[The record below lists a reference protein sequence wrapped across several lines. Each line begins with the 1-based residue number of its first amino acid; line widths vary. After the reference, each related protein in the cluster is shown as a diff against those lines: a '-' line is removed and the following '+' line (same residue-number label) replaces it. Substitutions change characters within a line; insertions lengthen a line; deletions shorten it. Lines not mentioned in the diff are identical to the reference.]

1 MKLFMIRH
9 GQTVANE
16 GRLYAGQTDA
26 KLTELGKQQAMA
38 IAPILADIPFDK
50 VYSSD
55 LSRAYD
61 TQKLALPGYT
71 AVQLPILR
79 EYDVGSV
86 VGMDIDEAARI
97 NGAFN
102 GDYKRVGGE
111 DLDMVGDRVR
121 AFLKI
126 LEQEPCDYAAAFCHN
141 GVMKAMLRVVL
152 GPHNTAV
159 IENGNCNIAV
169 FEFKKGTWRLL
180 SWGYGIKYGPS

>member
-26 KLTELGKQQAMA
+26 KLTELGKQQAAA
-38 IAPILADIPFDK
+38 IAPVLADVPFDK

-55 LSRAYD
+55 LSRAHD

-71 AVQLPILR
+71 AELLPLLR

-86 VGMDIDEAARI
+86 IGMDFDEAARI
-97 NGAFN
+97 HGAFN
-102 GDYKRVGGE
+102 GDYSRVGGE
-111 DLDMVGDRVR
+111 STQMVEARVRKFLDM
-121 AFLKI
+121 
-126 LEQEPCDYAAAFCHN
+126 LEEEPCDYAAAFCHN

-152 GPHNTAV
+152 GPHDTAV
-159 IENGNCNIAV
+159 VENGNCNIAV
-169 FEFKKGTWRLL
+169 FEFKKGTWHLL
-180 SWGYGIKYGPS
+180 SWGYGVKL